1 MASNAMANVTPIG
14 AAGET
19 TQKASCEHHGEYE
32 QRVSKI
38 MGREFKSICPVC
50 QKETKEKEQARER
63 ELKEWEDRKRLESKL
78 GASMIPPRFAE
89 KTFESYK
96 AASPQQEK
104 ALNTCMDYAA
114 NFEAHAK
121 AGRCLLMFGKPGT
134 GKTHLAASIANDVN
148 GFTRKTAVYRTVG
161 GILQSLKAT
170 YSNGSTHTEKQIMD
184 GLTTPDLLIID
195 EIGATKPTD
204 FELATLFAIVN
215 SRYEQVLPTAVV
227 SNLMPAE
234 LAGAM
239 GERCVDRLRE
249 GGAIVLVF
257 DWESARSKVKA

>member
-1 MASNAMANVTPIG
+1 MAFSAATNVTPIG
-14 AAGET
+14 PTGDT
-19 TQKASCEHHGEYE
+19 TQTASCEHHGDFE

-50 QKETKEKEQARER
+50 QEEAKEKEEKRER
-63 ELKEWEDRKRLESKL
+63 ELKEWEARRRLEAKL
-78 GASMIPPRFAE
+78 GAAMIPPRFAE
-89 KTFESYK
+89 KTFDGYN
-96 AASPQQEK
+96 ATTPQQEK
-104 ALNTCMDYAA
+104 ALKACQEYAT
-114 NFEAHAK
+114 NFEAHCK
-121 AGRCLLMFGKPGT
+121 VGRCLLMFGKPGT
-134 GKTHLAASIANDVN
+134 GKTHLATAIANDVN
-148 GFTRKTAVYRTVG
+148 GFTGRTAVYRTVG
-161 GILQSLKAT
+161 GILQALKAT

-215 SRYEQVLPTAVV
+215 ARYEQVLPTAIV

-249 GGAIVLVF
+249 GGAIALVF
-257 DWESARSKVKA
+257 DWESARGRVKA

>member
-1 MASNAMANVTPIG
+1 MASKPVASVTPIG
-14 AAGET
+14 GSGELIQT
-19 TQKASCEHHGEYE
+19 ATCEHHGEFE
-32 QRVSKI
+32 QRVTKI
-38 MGREFKSICPVC
+38 MGREFKGICPAC
-50 QKETKEKEQARER
+50 HTEAKEKEEKRER
-63 ELKEWEDRKRLESKL
+63 ELKEWEARRRIEAKL
-78 GASMIPPRFAE
+78 GAAMIPLRFADR
-89 KTFESYK
+89 TFESYK
-96 AASPQQEK
+96 AATPQQQK
-104 ALNTCMDYAA
+104 ALDTCMDYAA

-148 GFTRKTAVYRTVG
+148 GFTGKTAVYRTVG

-170 YSNGSTHTEKQIMD
+170 YSSGSAHTEKQIMD

-215 SRYEQVLPTAVV
+215 ARYEQILPTAIV

-249 GGAIVLVF
+249 GGAIALVF
-257 DWESARSKVKA
+257 DWESARSKVPA